1 MDTDGQHNPADIPA
15 LVKPIVDDT
24 ADMVNGSRYMDGND
38 ENTPAYRRVGQTVL
52 DTATSVNTGID
63 LTDSQSG
70 FRAFRADTS
79 GVFSF
84 HCSNLA
90 IESEMLAE
98 AASANLR
105 IQEVPIGVRYD
116 VDCSSENPVKH
127 GLGVLVR
134 VLKDMEFHR
143 PLYYF
148 TLPGLVFG
156 GVGLYLGL
164 RSLQTF
170 YHGGALHF
178 GPTILMTVLMLVGT
192 FMAFTGIMLDS
203 MRRMMQRIR

>member
-1 MDTDGQHNPADIPA
+1 
-15 LVKPIVDDT
+15 
-24 ADMVNGSRYMDGND
+24 
-38 ENTPAYRRVGQTVL
+38 
-52 DTATSVNTGID
+52 VNTGIH

-70 FRAFRADTS
+70 FRAFRADTA

-98 AASANLR
+98 AASADLR
-105 IQEVPIGVRYD
+105 IREVPIGVRYD
-116 VDCSSENPVKH
+116 VDCSTENPVKH
-127 GLGVLVR
+127 GLGVLVNVIR
-134 VLKDMEFHR
+134 DMEFHR

-148 TLPGLVFG
+148 TAPGLIFG
-156 GVGLYLGL
+156 GAGLYMGL

-203 MRRMMQRIR
+203 MRRMMLRMK

>member
-1 MDTDGQHNPADIPA
+1 MDTDGQHNPSDIPS
-15 LVKPIVDDT
+15 LIKPIIDNE
-24 ADMVNGSRYMDGND
+24 ADVVNGSRYLDGND
-38 ENTPAYRRVGQTVL
+38 ENTPAYRRVGQSVL
-52 DTATSVNTGID
+52 DTATSVNTGIN

-70 FRAFRADTS
+70 FRAFRADTA

-84 HCSNLA
+84 HCNNLA

-105 IQEVPIGVRYD
+105 IKEVPIGVRYD
-116 VDCSSENPVKH
+116 VDCSTENPVKH
-127 GLGVLVR
+127 GLGVLVN
-134 VLKDMEFHR
+134 VIKDMEFHR

-148 TLPGLVFG
+148 TAPGLIFG

-164 RSLQTF
+164 RSLQIF
-170 YHGGALHF
+170 YHGGTLHF
-178 GPTILMTVLMLVGT
+178 GPTILMAVLMLVGT

-203 MRRMMQRIR
+203 MRRMMLRMK